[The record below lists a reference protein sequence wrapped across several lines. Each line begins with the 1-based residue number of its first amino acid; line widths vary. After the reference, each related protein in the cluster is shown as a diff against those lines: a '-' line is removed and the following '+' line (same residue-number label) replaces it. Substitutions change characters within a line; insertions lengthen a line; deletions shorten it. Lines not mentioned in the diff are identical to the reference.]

1 VLPIMNTDA
10 GRPPTTTRPWRH
22 ASAWPVP
29 APRITRRGHCD
40 PHPRVSARADR
51 RAKAR
56 RSTML
61 CRVHPAASRQRRS
74 SSRDRVCLASERE
87 NSSPAARTLLVLSR
101 SFSIAS
107 VCERDSRSCENRSRQ
122 PRREHLSSR
131 PVDHLA
137 PLRPDREVV
146 SQPDAQRVGA
156 LTVARGWPTTG
167 IVEQRP
173 RRTRRPPSTFLV
185 WTRIPLAA
193 QGCGRDRELFSPE
206 TRTTASHAHI
216 LFFRRREG
224 RKVRIRWRNQCFH

>member
-10 GRPPTTTRPWRH
+10 GRARTAHHPTRPLRP
-22 ASAWPVP
+22 ASASV
-29 APRITRRGHCD
+29 G
-40 PHPRVSARADR
+40 SR
-51 RAKAR
+51 RAPGHGKSQHDAV
-56 RSTML
+56 SSH
-61 CRVHPAASRQRRS
+61 HPAASRQRRS

-87 NSSPAARTLLVLSR
+87 NSSRATRTLLVLSR

-137 PLRPDREVV
+137 PLQPDREVV

-193 QGCGRDRELFSPE
+193 QGCGRARELCSPE

-216 LFFRRREG
+216 IFLRRREG
-224 RKVRIRWRNQCFH
+224 RKAG